1 MAEHWLTREQLHDLT
16 GWAQRTI
23 QVKVQ
28 GGALAARASD
38 RRERNGRPIML
49 YALSTLPADLQ
60 LGYLKEKSFQA
71 EVPPSPSP
79 STSLVHSARTG
90 DFEPKGEAPQIFVS
104 GERLNQSEAN
114 YKALRILIEY
124 RQADPKRR
132 ARFVDERGLPFASIA
147 KVAEF
152 VARQTGKSVPTI
164 FRMLS
169 RFKTGGVPALAR
181 LTRSDK
187 GSSHWFEAHPEAKH
201 IVAAEYLNPGMTA
214 QQAYDALARWWKG
227 LGRDMS
233 LLPHYATVNSFLL
246 SDELPAAIKCLA
258 RDGEQVHNQDMMPY
272 LRRDY
277 RDVVANQ
284 IWESDHMLHD
294 VIVRNDCFLGVDK
307 DAQMR
312 LRLTCWMDMRT
323 RKVVGFC
330 WTPEG
335 SSRSILTAYRRA
347 SLQWGDPLQVLTD
360 NGKDYIKA
368 TDGSRKFARAK
379 AVSSWQDDIELLAK
393 GALHRLGV
401 QVQHCL
407 PYHPQ
412 SKSIERFFRT
422 LHGRFDSIFPH
433 YTTGNAYNRP
443 DQANDALKQH
453 KKLLAFDR
461 GDDSPLLPA
470 SEFIRMAAYWI
481 ENDYNNKKH
490 RGVGMDG
497 RSPNQLFDEL
507 YPADRRRRPNL
518 EALDTLLWERTTPHK
533 VDSCAVEFGGGSGE
547 RRRYIA
553 ADAES
558 AAQMYLAN
566 RTDVIVCYDPY
577 ESERAIATTLD
588 GVKLANLK
596 QEQFT
601 PHSELAG
608 PHISESM
615 QERHRLRKAS
625 KATTQEIKLTAR
637 SLGHVSAYDNLR
649 QRALESLPVAVGD
662 SIDRSR
668 SMDSVMQLTSQRL
681 PKMPRPDDA
690 AVAPPSAAQ
699 IAQSALTMLKE
710 LHQR

>member
-1 MAEHWLTREQLHDLT
+1 MAEHWLTREQLQELT
-16 GWAQRTI
+16 GWAQRTV

-28 GGALAARASD
+28 SGALSARASD
-38 RRERNGRPIML
+38 RKGRNGRPIML
-49 YALSTLPADLQ
+49 YALSSLSAELQ
-60 LGYLKEKSFQA
+60 LRYLKAKPAAA
-71 EVPPSPSP
+71 EMETAPR
-79 STSLVHSARTG
+79 STSLVHCARTG
-90 DFEPKGEAPQIFVS
+90 DFEPKAEASRIFVN
-104 GERLNQSEAN
+104 GDRLNQSEAN
-114 YKALRILIEY
+114 YEALRILVEY

-132 ARFVDERGLPFASIA
+132 ARFVDERGLPFVSIA

-152 VARQTGKSVPTI
+152 VARQTGKSVPTV

-214 QQAYDALARWWKG
+214 QQAYDALGRWWKS
-227 LGRDMS
+227 LGRDAK
-233 LLPHYATVNSFLL
+233 LLPHYATVNNFLL
-246 SDELPAAIKCLA
+246 SDELPTAIKCLA
-258 RDGEQVHNQDMMPY
+258 RDGEQVHNQDMMPH

-277 RDVVANQ
+277 RDVAASQ

-294 VIVRNDCFLGVDK
+294 VIVRNDCFLGVPK

-323 RKVVGFC
+323 RKVVGSC

-335 SSRSILTAYRRA
+335 SSRSILTAYRIA

-368 TDGSRKFARAK
+368 TDGSRKFSRSK
-379 AVSSWQDDIELLAK
+379 AIPSWADDIELLAK
-393 GALHRLGV
+393 GALHRLGIE
-401 QVQHCL
+401 VQHCL

-412 SKSIERFFRT
+412 SKSIERFFKT

-443 DQANDALKQH
+443 DRANEALKQH

-461 GDDSPLLPA
+461 GDESPLHLA

-481 ENDYNNKKH
+481 ENDYNNKEH
-490 RGVGMDG
+490 RGAGMDG
-497 RSPNQLFDEL
+497 RSPNQLFDAL

-518 EALDTLLWERTTPHK
+518 EALDTLLWERTAPHR
-533 VDSCAVEFGGGSGE
+533 VDSCAVEFGGRAGE

-553 ADAES
+553 ADSES
-558 AAQMYLAN
+558 SASLFLAN
-566 RTDVIVCYDPY
+566 DTKVIICYDPHTP
-577 ESERAIATTLD
+577 EQAIATNLD

-596 QEQFT
+596 QEQFA
-601 PHSELAG
+601 PHSELAE
-608 PHISESM
+608 PQIAESM
-615 QERHRLRKAS
+615 QERHRLLKAN
-625 KATTQEIKLTAR
+625 KATTREIKLTAHR
-637 SLGHVSAYDNLR
+637 LGHVSSYDDLR
-649 QRALESLPVAVGD
+649 QRALAALPVAVGD
-662 SIDRSR
+662 SINRSQ
-668 SMDSVMQLTSQRL
+668 SMDAVMQLTSQRL
-681 PKMPRPDDA
+681 PKMPRPDDTA
-690 AVAPPSAAQ
+690 LAPPSSAQ

-710 LHQR
+710 LHER